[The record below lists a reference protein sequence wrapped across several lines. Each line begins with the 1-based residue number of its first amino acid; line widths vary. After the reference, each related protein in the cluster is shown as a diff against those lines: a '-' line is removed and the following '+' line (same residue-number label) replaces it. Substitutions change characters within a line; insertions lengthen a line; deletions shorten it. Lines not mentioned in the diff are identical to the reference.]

1 MMDVEARVGKL
12 KNKGDGEEESR
23 CGAGHEPVRAGRER
37 GRGRGGGRGGDTSF
51 QVELT
56 LKKKIESQE
65 GFCVRLEGRMEQADL
80 QSRKEKD

>member
-1 MMDVEARVGKL
+1 MYKSLSWGKSLVLSSKVNLWSMMDVEARVGKL

-56 LKKKIESQE
+56 LKKKN
-65 GFCVRLEGRMEQADL
+65 
-80 QSRKEKD
+80 